1 MGVMPHPT
9 DLLTEA
15 DLVALVGGGLIGDEV
30 GPMRGRPLVAVI
42 LHDAVQDQ
50 RMAPLV
56 RNLPCVTVGVA
67 DQAFVGPEGFDLY
80 LCGDADASE
89 PWVPCAGST
98 EPVVAGLAAAVSDH
112 PVAALVLVQLLR
124 VAPALDVAGG
134 LATESLAYATL
145 QSGADHQ
152 RWLAGQAARREGQA
166 HREGRDGGERQ
177 AESDPVV
184 ASRRAGRLRITL
196 NRPQVRNAYNAAM
209 RDALIEV
216 LRVAAADPDVV
227 EVVIE
232 GAGPDFCSGGDLDEF
247 GTSHDPSVAHA
258 VRSTRH
264 AGAALAVIA
273 NRCSVLVHG
282 ACVGAGTEL
291 AAFADRVVAAPDT
304 VFRLPELSM
313 GLVPG
318 AGGTVSVPRR
328 IGSSRTAWLALSGDG
343 LSADR
348 ALAWGLVDDIDDDT
362 DTDTD
367 TDTDADADADAGGA
381 ASLAVGTAI
390 PVPDPPGVDRAT
402 ALDGG

>member
-1 MGVMPHPT
+1 MGAMEHPT
-9 DLLTEA
+9 PLLTEA
-15 DLVALVGGGLIGDEV
+15 DLVALVGGGLTGDEV
-30 GPMRGRPLVAVI
+30 GPMRGRPLVGVV
-42 LHDAVQDQ
+42 LHDAAQAQ
-50 RMAPLV
+50 RVAPLA

-80 LCGDADASE
+80 LCADGDAPE
-89 PWVPCAGST
+89 PWVPCVGST
-98 EPVVAGLAAAVSDH
+98 GPALDGLAAAASDH

-124 VAPALDVAGG
+124 VAPALDVVGG
-134 LATESLAYATL
+134 LTAESLAYATL
-145 QSGADHQ
+145 QAGVDHR
-152 RWLAGQAARREGQA
+152 RWLAGQADR
-166 HREGRDGGERQ
+166 RDGHVHRKGRKTGEARQ
-177 AESDPVV
+177 RDDESDPVA
-184 ASRRAGRLRITL
+184 ASRRAGSLRIIL

-216 LRVAAADPDVV
+216 LRVPAADPDVT

-264 AGAALAVIA
+264 AGAALAAIA
-273 NRCSVLVHG
+273 DRCSVRVHG

-291 AAFADRVVAAPDT
+291 AAFADRVVAAPNT

-328 IGSSRTAWLALSGDG
+328 IGSPRTAWLALSGEG
-343 LSADR
+343 ISAET
-348 ALAWGLVDDIDDDT
+348 ALGWGLVDDIESGGDT
-362 DTDTD
+362 D
-367 TDTDADADADAGGA
+367 G
-381 ASLAVGTAI
+381 S
-390 PVPDPPGVDRAT
+390 GVDRVT
-402 ALDGG
+402 TLG

>member
-1 MGVMPHPT
+1 MGPMTRPT
-9 DLLTEA
+9 PLLTEA
-15 DLVALVGGGLIGDEV
+15 DLVALVGGGLTGDEV
-30 GPMRGRPLVAVI
+30 GPMRGRPLVGVI
-42 LHDAVQDQ
+42 LHDAAQAQ

-67 DQAFVGPEGFDLY
+67 DRAFAGPDGFDLY
-80 LCGDADASE
+80 LCADGDAPE

-98 EPVVAGLAAAVSDH
+98 GPALDGLAAAASDH
-112 PVAALVLVQLLR
+112 PVPALVLVQLLR

-134 LATESLAYATL
+134 LTAESLAYSTL
-145 QSGADHQ
+145 QSGVDH
-152 RWLAGQAARREGQA
+152 RIWLAGQADR
-166 HREGRDGGERQ
+166 RDGRVHRKGRKTGEVRETKD
-177 AESDPVV
+177 ESHPVAV
-184 ASRRAGRLRITL
+184 SRWAGSLRIIL

-216 LRVAAADPDVV
+216 LRVPAADPDVT

-232 GAGPDFCSGGDLDEF
+232 GAGTDFCSGGDLDEF

-264 AGAALAVIA
+264 AGTALAAISD
-273 NRCSVLVHG
+273 RCSVRVHG

-291 AAFADRVVAAPDT
+291 AAFAGRVAAAPNT

-328 IGSSRTAWLALSGDG
+328 IGSPRTAWLALSGES
-343 LSADR
+343 LSAET
-348 ALAWGLVDDIDDDT
+348 ALGWGLVDDIESGDDT
-362 DTDTD
+362 
-367 TDTDADADADAGGA
+367 
-381 ASLAVGTAI
+381 
-390 PVPDPPGVDRAT
+390 DPPGVDRVPT
-402 ALDGG
+402 LG

>member
-9 DLLTEA
+9 SLLTEA
-15 DLVALVGGGLIGDEV
+15 DLVGLVGGGLTADEV

-42 LHDAVQDQ
+42 LHDAVQAQ
-50 RMAPLV
+50 RLAPLV

-67 DQAFVGPEGFDLY
+67 DQAFAGPEGFDLY

-98 EPVVAGLAAAVSDH
+98 EPALAGLATAVSDH
-112 PVAALVLVQLLR
+112 PVASLVLVQLLR

-134 LATESLAYATL
+134 LTAESLAYATL
-145 QSGADHQ
+145 QAGADHQ
-152 RWLAGQAARREGQA
+152 RWLAGQADRRDGQA
-166 HREGRDGGERQ
+166 RSGSDGTRQ
-177 AESDPVV
+177 DEADPVA
-184 ASRRAGRLRITL
+184 ASRRAGSLRIIL

-209 RDALIEV
+209 RDGLIEV
-216 LRVAAADPDVV
+216 LRVAAADPDVT

-264 AGAALAVIA
+264 AGAALAAVA
-273 NRCSVLVHG
+273 DRCSVRVHG

-291 AAFADRVVAAPDT
+291 AAFADRVVAAPNT

-328 IGSSRTAWLALSGDG
+328 IGSPRTAWLALSGES
-343 LSADR
+343 LSADT
-348 ALAWGLVDDIDDDT
+348 ALGWGLVDDIESIPT
-362 DTDTD
+362 PTPTR
-367 TDTDADADADAGGA
+367 TRT
-381 ASLAVGTAI
+381 GTAGM
-390 PVPDPPGVDRAT
+390 PLVTPFRFPTRPRSTVRPPWAEADRYR
-402 ALDGG
+402 

>member
-9 DLLTEA
+9 LILTEA

-30 GPMRGRPLVAVI
+30 GPMQDRPLVAVV
-42 LHDAVQDQ
+42 LHDAAQTQ
-50 RMAPLV
+50 RLAPLV
-56 RNLPCVTVGVA
+56 RHLPCVTVGVTDRSFA
-67 DQAFVGPEGFDLY
+67 GPEGFDLY

-89 PWVPCAGST
+89 PWIPCVRST
-98 EPVVAGLAAAVSDH
+98 EESLAGLAAAVSDH

-134 LATESLAYATL
+134 LMAESLAYATL

-152 RWLAGQAARREGQA
+152 RWLAERGDRSDGHARRDRRYGQD
-166 HREGRDGGERQ
+166 E
-177 AESDPVV
+177 AEPVL
-184 ASRRAGRLRITL
+184 ASLSAGTLRVVL

-216 LRVAAADPDVV
+216 MRVAVADPDVT

-232 GAGPDFCSGGDLDEF
+232 GAGPDFCSGGDLNEF
-247 GTSHDPSVAHA
+247 GTTRDPSMAHA

-264 AGAALAVIA
+264 AGAAIA
-273 NRCSVLVHG
+273 ACADRCSVRVHG

-291 AAFADRVVAAPDT
+291 AAFAGRVVAAPNT
-304 VFRLPELSM
+304 VFRLPELAM

-328 IGSSRTAWLALSGDG
+328 IGTPRAAWLALSGED
-343 LSADR
+343 LSAET
-348 ALAWGLVDDIDDDT
+348 ALGWGLVEEIGIDT
-362 DTDTD
+362 G
-367 TDTDADADADAGGA
+367 TDAFTVAGTD
-381 ASLAVGTAI
+381 S
-390 PVPDPPGVDRAT
+390 
-402 ALDGG
+402 